1 MGLAGPFHRRF
12 GAPALAA
19 AHLERAIELYRGLE
33 ETPGLGFALARL
45 GSCKRIC
52 GRFEQSALTL
62 AKAFPVLERSG
73 RPKALGLLFLGLG
86 FTGVHDGR
94 PVRCPDAL

>member
-1 MGLAGPFHRRF
+1 MPELSRDTSKVDQARLWVWLGFYRRF

-33 ETPGLGFALARL
+33 ETPLLGCCAGAAGRAANAFGRL
-45 GSCKRIC
+45 
-52 GRFEQSALTL
+52 EQSALTL

-73 RPKALGLLFLGLG
+73 RPKALAYYFLALG
-86 FTGVHDGR
+86 
-94 PVRCPDAL
+94 